1 MSSNLIKIFFVGDI
15 VGEPGLSLVDTILP
29 SLIQKHKPHFVIV
42 NGENSHEGMGI
53 NEAIVKKLYR
63 LGVHVITGG
72 NHSFAKWKVFP
83 YMKTDPC
90 LLRPYNYP
98 EGAPGFGYGVFPI
111 PNTNLKIG
119 VVNLQGR
126 TFMPAIDD
134 PFRAADKLIE
144 EIKKE
149 TNLIFL
155 DFHAEATA
163 EKIAMAW
170 YVDGK
175 VSVMVGTHTH
185 IPTGDI
191 RILPRGTGYIT
202 DVGMTGSFNSVI
214 GMDKAAA
221 MKRFLY
227 ALPEKYTGADGDN
240 RLCGIIAEVDTTT
253 GKCTKM
259 ESLIFPSFNTG
270 A

>member
-1 MSSNLIKIFFVGDI
+1 MSTTLKILFIGDVVGL
-15 VGEPGLSLVDTILP
+15 PGLSMMDTIFP
-29 SLIQKHKPHFVIV
+29 SLVQKHKPDFVIV

-53 NEAIVKKLYR
+53 NEQIVKRFYR

-98 EGAPGFGYGVFPI
+98 EGAPGFGYGVYPI
-111 PNTNLKIG
+111 PNSDLKIG
-119 VVNLQGR
+119 VINLQGR
-126 TFMPAIDD
+126 TFMLPIDD
-134 PFRAADKLIE
+134 PFRAADKLIQE
-144 EIKKE
+144 VKKE

-163 EKIAMAW
+163 EKMGMAW
-170 YVDGK
+170 HVDGK

-185 IPTGDI
+185 IPTNDA

-214 GMDKAAA
+214 GMEKNAA

-227 ALPEKYTGADGDN
+227 ALPEKYTGGEGDN
-240 RLCGIIAEVDTTT
+240 RICGIIAEVNKED
-253 GKCTKM
+253 GKCK
-259 ESLIFPSFNTG
+259 SIVPIHFPSFNNG
-270 A
+270 I